1 MRGLVAVLALA
12 GSLGL
17 APPGFAMDDMTCADF
32 SAMDAHGRMEA
43 VTAVEGD
50 MAAGGGMMA
59 AGEGMMAADG
69 TTPDAR
75 TEAVTTACAEHPDMM
90 LGDAMK
96 AMAGQ

>member
-1 MRGLVAVLALA
+1 
-12 GSLGL
+12 
-17 APPGFAMDDMTCADF
+17 MDDMTCADF

-43 VTAVEGD
+43 VTAMEGD

-59 AGEGMMAADG
+59 AGEAMMAADD
-69 TTPDAR
+69 TAPDEK

-96 AMAGQ
+96 GDGRASSGRAPAPHRAGGELS